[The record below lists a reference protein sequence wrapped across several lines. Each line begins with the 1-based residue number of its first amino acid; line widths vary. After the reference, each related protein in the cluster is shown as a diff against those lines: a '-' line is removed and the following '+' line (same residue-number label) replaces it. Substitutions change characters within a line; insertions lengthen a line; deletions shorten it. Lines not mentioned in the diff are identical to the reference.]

1 MCICSYWFLL
11 YHSMAFQNNKIPEQF
26 LNDLFRN
33 LSQFPIWQPMA
44 EIGWTAECGKKLP
57 DKKCRKKLYF
67 PSSIILE
74 KTGLDSE
81 NHVRSS
87 SCWRPSFI
95 VIQLKL
101 LATIR
106 MIKTRETYRTLKIL
120 PRHVKSGRTCE
131 FRSRFRVNSS
141 IFFRYWWIQEF
152 FKVLKSTWE
161 FLIFLPITTQI
172 YNLDLLT
179 ELDWDWSKDGKFSD
193 IF

>member
-1 MCICSYWFLL
+1 
-11 YHSMAFQNNKIPEQF
+11 MAFQNNKISEQF

-95 VIQLKL
+95 VMQLKL

-131 FRSRFRVNSS
+131 FRSRFRVNSL
-141 IFFRYWWIQEF
+141 IFFRCWWIQEI
-152 FKVLKSTWE
+152 FKIYLRTFCQSQRRSTISTYKAGLGLVERWV
-161 FLIFLPITTQI
+161 IFR
-172 YNLDLLT
+172 
-179 ELDWDWSKDGKFSD
+179 
-193 IF
+193 

>member
-1 MCICSYWFLL
+1 
-11 YHSMAFQNNKIPEQF
+11 MAFQNSNKTSEQF
-26 LNDLFRN
+26 LNGLFWN

-95 VIQLKL
+95 MQLKL
-101 LATIR
+101 LATIC
-106 MIKTRETYRTLKIL
+106 MIKTRKTYRTTLKIL
-120 PRHVKSGRTCE
+120 PRSACKKWKDMWVSIEVSCKFVGILSVLMNSGN
-131 FRSRFRVNSS
+131 FL
-141 IFFRYWWIQEF
+141 
-152 FKVLKSTWE
+152 KVLKSSTWIL
-161 FLIFLPITTQI
+161 FLCNHSANHNADLQSQPTQ
-172 YNLDLLT
+172 
-179 ELDWDWSKDGKFSD
+179 
-193 IF
+193 

>member
-1 MCICSYWFLL
+1 
-11 YHSMAFQNNKIPEQF
+11 MAFQNNKIPEQF

-95 VIQLKL
+95 VMQLKL

-131 FRSRFRVNSS
+131 FRSRFRVNSL
-141 IFFRYWWIQEF
+141 IFFRCWWIQEI
-152 FKVLKSTWE
+152 FKSIE
-161 FLIFLPITTQI
+161 I
-172 YNLDLLT
+172 YLRISNLSANHNADLQSRPT
-179 ELDWDWSKDGKFSD
+179 KLDWDWSKDGKFSD

>member
-1 MCICSYWFLL
+1 
-11 YHSMAFQNNKIPEQF
+11 MAFRKNKISEQF

-33 LSQFPIWQPMA
+33 LSQFSIWQPMA

-81 NHVRSS
+81 YHVRSS

-95 VIQLKL
+95 VMQLKL
-101 LATIR
+101 LATIC
-106 MIKTRETYRTLKIL
+106 MIKTRKTYRTLKIL

-141 IFFRYWWIQEF
+141 IFFRCWWIQEIFKSIELLNNKSHGLSPPRGLASLF
-152 FKVLKSTWE
+152 FDQVVPYYSQRYLAKRNA
-161 FLIFLPITTQI
+161 I
-172 YNLDLLT
+172 YILHR
-179 ELDWDWSKDGKFSD
+179 
-193 IF
+193 

>member
-1 MCICSYWFLL
+1 
-11 YHSMAFQNNKIPEQF
+11 MAFQNNKTSEQF

-95 VIQLKL
+95 MQLKL

-106 MIKTRETYRTLKIL
+106 MIKIRETYCTLKIL

-141 IFFRYWWIQEF
+141 VFFRCWWIQEI
-152 FKVLKSTWE
+152 KNLEITLE
-161 FLIFLPITTQI
+161 FLIFLSQRRP
-172 YNLDLLT
+172 N
-179 ELDWDWSKDGKFSD
+179 F
-193 IF
+193 

>member
-1 MCICSYWFLL
+1 
-11 YHSMAFQNNKIPEQF
+11 MAFQNNKISEQF
-26 LNDLFRN
+26 LNGLFRN
-33 LSQFPIWQPMA
+33 LPQYPIWQPMA

-95 VIQLKL
+95 MQLKL

-120 PRHVKSGRTCE
+120 PQHVKSGRTCE

-141 IFFRYWWIQEF
+141 VFFRCGWIQENPLENF
-152 FKVLKSTWE
+152 YTQYPIIRNG
-161 FLIFLPITTQI
+161 LIR
-172 YNLDLLT
+172 NAS
-179 ELDWDWSKDGKFSD
+179 ECSKLISENN
-193 IF
+193 

>member
-1 MCICSYWFLL
+1 
-11 YHSMAFQNNKIPEQF
+11 MAFQNNKIPEQF

-95 VIQLKL
+95 VMQLKL

-131 FRSRFRVNSS
+131 FRSRFRVNSL
-141 IFFRYWWIQEF
+141 IFFRCWRIQEI
-152 FKVLKSTWE
+152 FKSIEIYLRIST
-161 FLIFLPITTQI
+161 LSA
-172 YNLDLLT
+172 NHNADLQSRPT
-179 ELDWDWSKDGKFSD
+179 KLDWDWSKDRKFSD
-193 IF
+193 NFQVKKLVQ

>member
-1 MCICSYWFLL
+1 
-11 YHSMAFQNNKIPEQF
+11 MAFQNSNKTSEQF
-26 LNDLFRN
+26 LNGLFWN

-95 VIQLKL
+95 MQLKL

-106 MIKTRETYRTLKIL
+106 MIKTRETYRTTLKIL
-120 PRHVKSGRTCE
+120 PLGMYCKKWKDMWVSIEVSCKFVGILSVLMNSG
-131 FRSRFRVNSS
+131 
-141 IFFRYWWIQEF
+141 IFW
-152 FKVLKSTWE
+152 KVLKSTRE

-172 YNLDLLT
+172 YNLLT
-179 ELDWDWSKDGKFSD
+179 YKVGLGLVQRCE
-193 IF
+193 IFG